1 MIVLGLTGSIG
12 MGKTTCGKLFAR
24 LGVPVHEA
32 DEAVHRL
39 IGPGG
44 AAVAPVEAAF
54 PGVTVNGAVDRGDLG
69 RRVFGNLAALH
80 RLEGLLHPLVRAD
93 ADRFLERQRRLG
105 KPLAVLNI
113 PLLFETGA
121 EVRCDL
127 VAVVSAPAFVQRQRV
142 LARPGMTAEKL
153 AAILDRQMPDT
164 DKRRQADYIIPSG
177 LGRALTFRV
186 IKAIVAD
193 LLSR

>member
-54 PGVTVNGAVDRGDLG
+54 PGVTVNGAVDRGELG
-69 RRVFGNLAALH
+69 RRVFGNPAALA

-105 KPLAVLNI
+105 RRLAVLSI

-121 EVRCDL
+121 EDRCNL
-127 VAVVSAPAFVQRQRV
+127 VAVVSAPAFVQRHRV
-142 LARPGMTAEKL
+142 LARPGMTPERL
-153 AAILDRQMPDT
+153 AAILDRQMSDPE
-164 DKRRQADYIIPSG
+164 KRRQADYIIPSG

-186 IKAIVAD
+186 VKAIVAD